1 MNSKS
6 NSLGDYAS
14 SPTSVTEATGTSR
27 RNVVVGATL
36 LGAAATIAAP
46 AAAQTS
52 KAPRVTL
59 SYYPWIKQG
68 ISAPDLRAAVDKFA
82 SVLQE
87 ALGKT
92 LTVDLQPVM
101 EIPDQLE
108 DMKRPPAG
116 DVVGR
121 IGLLNPIGYT
131 LIRRDPGVE
140 GIAVIRRKIGTDVG
154 PTYKAQLYTNWK
166 SKITKVSEVR
176 GRSIAYGS
184 PQSTSNFLVPAM
196 RLWEAKIHPLN
207 GFNRVEFAGGHD
219 TAALAVYEGRLE
231 VGAGHD
237 GAVLGLAGRRGYE
250 DAGDVLVNI
259 DWSDPI
265 PSDPVAIHT
274 PIPRCASRSPM
285 RFSRSRN
292 PTIRL
297 RPGTSRSGDSGIRM
311 RGSSRSLR
319 RRQSRQRSM
328 TRFSPSWKRWG
339 FAATTCCAGYRAV
352 AVRHGVEQPPAV
364 PPSLRLW
371 VWEDD
376 MVEARAA
383 LGLQN

>member
-6 NSLGDYAS
+6 DSLGDYAS
-14 SPTSVTEATGTSR
+14 SPTSPTEASGTSR

-46 AAAQTS
+46 AVAQTS

-108 DMKRPPAG
+108 DMKRPLAG

-121 IGLLNPIGYT
+121 IGLLNPIGYA
-131 LIRRDPGVE
+131 LIRREPGVA

-176 GRSIAYGS
+176 GRSIAFGS

-237 GAVLGLAGRRGYE
+237 GAVLGLAGRRGYK

-274 PIPRCASRSPM
+274 SDPAVRKQVADALLAIAKPNDKTSAGNVAIKGFWDTDEGFEPIAPKAQITAEKYDTLFAIM
-285 RFSRSRN
+285 EKM
-292 PTIRL
+292 
-297 RPGTSRSGDSGIRM
+297 G
-311 RGSSRSLR
+311 LR
-319 RRQSRQRSM
+319 R
-328 TRFSPSWKRWG
+328 
-339 FAATTCCAGYRAV
+339 
-352 AVRHGVEQPPAV
+352 
-364 PPSLRLW
+364 
-371 VWEDD
+371 DD
-376 MVEARAA
+376 MLRRI
-383 LGLQN
+383 